1 MIDLENSQ
9 SNHYGISSI
18 NLLFCLW
25 KFQKSKVTSLWLI
38 ELISKVRHFKT
49 QDYKARKYVLFIT
62 FLDWSLFCFYPFWLA
77 IVIIDKNN
85 DNIYISKRAL
95 HMLNIVSHVHRFKH
109 DCRIY
114 IGYTCTYISIS
125 VWSEPIFSIWR
136 FAYWFWHFIIK
147 TESSF

>member
-49 QDYKARKYVLFIT
+49 QDYKARKYVLYIT

-109 DCRIY
+109 TA
-114 IGYTCTYISIS
+114 GYTSDILVHISLYPFDQNQYFQFDGLPTDFDIS
-125 VWSEPIFSIWR
+125 
-136 FAYWFWHFIIK
+136 
-147 TESSF
+147 